1 MIKNQNLKISLVI
14 IAIITAAAIL
24 IFSKNL
30 NQNLN
35 QIEKA
40 NKNLN
45 NDENSVVSQ
54 NQNQMKNKILSDGL
68 EITDEVVGAGAE
80 VLNGS
85 IVTVNYIGVLT
96 DGKKFDSSY
105 DRNQP
110 FSFVLGAEE
119 VIKGWD
125 EGILGMRVGGKRKLI
140 IPPDLAYGNQNIG
153 NGLIPPNSTLIFEVE
168 LLDIQPQ

>member
-140 IPPDLAYGNQNIG
+140 IPPDLAYGSQSVG
-153 NGLIPPNSTLIFEVE
+153 NGLIPPNSTLVFEVE
-168 LLDIQPQ
+168 LLGVEGE